1 MGINPFLGR
10 FIYIKLYI
18 VLGEKQKMKDIIK
31 GVIEFVVGIAM
42 LPTAGA
48 FVVYV
53 SNDANLSSI
62 MGFALIMTLGLIIV
76 AFGIIYH
83 AVKTF
88 FTK

>member
-1 MGINPFLGR
+1 
-10 FIYIKLYI
+10 
-18 VLGEKQKMKDIIK
+18 MKDIIK
-31 GVIEFVVGIAM
+31 GIIEFVVGIAM

-53 SNDANLSSI
+53 QGDENLSSI
-62 MGFALIMTLGLIIV
+62 MGFSLIMALGLIIV

-88 FTK
+88 FVK

>member
-1 MGINPFLGR
+1 
-10 FIYIKLYI
+10 
-18 VLGEKQKMKDIIK
+18 MKDIIK

-53 SNDANLSSI
+53 QNDQNLSGI
-62 MGFALIMTLGLIIV
+62 MGFSLIMGLGLIIV

-88 FTK
+88 FVK

>member
-1 MGINPFLGR
+1 
-10 FIYIKLYI
+10 
-18 VLGEKQKMKDIIK
+18 MKDIIK
-31 GVIEFVVGIAM
+31 GIIEFVVGIAM

-53 SNDANLSSI
+53 QADPNLSGI
-62 MGFALIMTLGLIIV
+62 MGFSLIMALGLIIV

-88 FTK
+88 FIGK

>member
-1 MGINPFLGR
+1 
-10 FIYIKLYI
+10 
-18 VLGEKQKMKDIIK
+18 MKDIIK

-53 SNDANLSSI
+53 QNDPNLSSI
-62 MGFALIMTLGLIIV
+62 MGFALIMGLDLIIV

-88 FTK
+88 FGK

>member
-1 MGINPFLGR
+1 
-10 FIYIKLYI
+10 
-18 VLGEKQKMKDIIK
+18 
-31 GVIEFVVGIAM
+31 M

-53 SNDANLSSI
+53 SADPNLSGI
-62 MGFALIMTLGLIIV
+62 MGFTLIMTLGLIIV

-88 FTK
+88 FTGK

>member
-1 MGINPFLGR
+1 
-10 FIYIKLYI
+10 
-18 VLGEKQKMKDIIK
+18 MKDIIK

-53 SNDANLSSI
+53 QSDQNLSGI
-62 MGFALIMTLGLIIV
+62 MGFSLIMALGLIIV

-88 FTK
+88 FSK